1 MKVFISWSGDLSKK
15 VAELLSTWLEDV
27 LQGTKAWRS
36 EADIDKGKIW
46 FGAITGQLSD
56 TGVGILCLTLENRYS
71 PWILFEAG
79 ALSKGLSE
87 SRVCPFLIDLQH
99 GDLLPPL
106 SQFNG
111 TLPNKE
117 DVLKLVK
124 TINGERKEQ
133 ALPGAQLLKA
143 FDLWWPKFE
152 EPFNEILTYHKPKE
166 EVEKRSRD
174 DILEEILE
182 LSRSIQRSLQERD
195 SVQGILNRTRSVDRS
210 LPGFYH
216 SSITPIPPPPG
227 LGVTSHDPERESGA
241 AAAARAA
248 ADVA

>member
-1 MKVFISWSGDLSKK
+1 MKIFISWSGDLSRK

-46 FGAITGQLSD
+46 FGAITEQLSD

-99 GDLLPPL
+99 GDLWPPL

-133 ALPGAQLLKA
+133 ALPDPQLLRA

-152 EPFNEILTYHKPKE
+152 EPFKKILANHKPKE
-166 EVEKRSRD
+166 EAKKRSRD

-182 LSRSIQRSLQERD
+182 LSRSIQRSLQQPPPREPSFIPLPESWAEVVATAKRGRVRRELTPEDMER
-195 SVQGILNRTRSVDRS
+195 IKRS
-210 LPGFYH
+210 LQGEEKDKEPK
-216 SSITPIPPPPG
+216 SET
-227 LGVTSHDPERESGA
+227 E
-241 AAAARAA
+241 
-248 ADVA
+248 

>member
-1 MKVFISWSGDLSKK
+1 MCFKVSKPGARRLTSTRERFGSGPSLSN
-15 VAELLSTWLEDV
+15 
-27 LQGTKAWRS
+27 
-36 EADIDKGKIW
+36 
-46 FGAITGQLSD
+46 FSD

-124 TINGERKEQ
+124 TTNSERKEQ
-133 ALPGAQLLKA
+133 ALPGPQLLKA

-152 EPFNEILTYHKPKE
+152 EPFNEILANHKPKE
-166 EVEKRSRD
+166 QVEKRSRD

-195 SVQGILNRTRSVDRS
+195 SVQEMIKRS

-227 LGVTSHDPERESGA
+227 LGLISHDPERESAAAGA

>member
-15 VAELLSTWLEDV
+15 VAEVLSTWLEDV
-27 LQGTKAWRS
+27 LQGTKAWLS

-46 FGAITGQLSD
+46 FGAITEQLSD

-99 GDLLPPL
+99 GDLWPPL

-133 ALPGAQLLKA
+133 ALPGPQLLKA

-152 EPFNEILTYHKPKE
+152 EPFKKILANHKPKE
-166 EVEKRSRD
+166 EVKKRSRD

-182 LSRSIQRSLQERD
+182 LSRSIQRSLQESRP
-195 SVQGILNRTRSVDRS
+195 LYRS
-210 LPGFYH
+210 LL
-216 SSITPIPPPPG
+216 TPVPPPAG
-227 LGVTSHDPERESGA
+227 LSLLTPEAEIKSA
-241 AAAARAA
+241 AAEAVRAA

>member
-1 MKVFISWSGDLSKK
+1 MKIFISWSGDLSKK

-27 LQGTKAWRS
+27 LQGTKAWLS

-46 FGAITGQLSD
+46 FGAITEQLSD
-56 TGVGILCLTLENRYS
+56 TGVGILCLTLENRSS

-87 SRVCPFLIDLQH
+87 SRVCPFLIDLQQ
-99 GDLLPPL
+99 GDLWPPL

-117 DVLKLVK
+117 DMLKLVK
-124 TINGERKEQ
+124 TINGARKEQ
-133 ALPGAQLLKA
+133 ALPDPQLLRA

-152 EPFNEILTYHKPKE
+152 EPFKKILSNHKPKE
-166 EVEKRSRD
+166 EVKKRSRD

-182 LSRSIQRSLQERD
+182 LSRSIQRSLQQPPQQESLFPLPESWAEVVAMSKRGRERPALTLEEMERMRL
-195 SVQGILNRTRSVDRS
+195 ILEAEEKDRKPKS
-210 LPGFYH
+210 E
-216 SSITPIPPPPG
+216 TQ
-227 LGVTSHDPERESGA
+227 
-241 AAAARAA
+241 
-248 ADVA
+248 